1 MRVLHWKV
9 SGSSSKSEL
18 NTKLSNEIPFKP
30 KCPNWQLY
38 LFFLFLTFL
47 FLLPYLSAIML
58 EDSSVLVMSCGLCKH
73 NKGKRKE
80 KAVTA

>member
-1 MRVLHWKV
+1 
-9 SGSSSKSEL
+9 
-18 NTKLSNEIPFKP
+18 
-30 KCPNWQLY
+30 LY